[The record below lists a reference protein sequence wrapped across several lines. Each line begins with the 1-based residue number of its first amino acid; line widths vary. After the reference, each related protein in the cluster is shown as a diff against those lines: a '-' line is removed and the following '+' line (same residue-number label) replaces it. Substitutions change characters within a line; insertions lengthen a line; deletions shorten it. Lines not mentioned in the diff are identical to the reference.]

1 MIVDC
6 AVHENGVRR
15 EGTLALEDAYEA
27 GREPNAF
34 VWIGLSS
41 PPRRSSIRS
50 DASSGSTT
58 WRSKTRST
66 DQKTVCFLSFSERL
80 ADCPPNAVGAENP
93 ITADEQVNAIR

>member
-15 EGTLALEDAYEA
+15 EGKLALEDAYEA

-41 PPRRSSIRS
+41 HGDPQVHSCSFE
-50 DASSGSTT
+50 
-58 WRSKTRST
+58 
-66 DQKTVCFLSFSERL
+66 TV
-80 ADCPPNAVGAENP
+80 
-93 ITADEQVNAIR
+93 